1 MARATKYA
9 EFPITDFVTGEVHAR
24 LSSDE
29 FRTLLQAKRSAEAE
43 LGGLRERVEAG
54 GDVDPVLYH
63 RAFDAYKVAVMHL
76 EAFKDATSRA
86 LGEAMTPER
95 DLPIPEGLMCL
106 GEAEP
111 GSAEWL
117 KMRQGTLGGSDV
129 GAICQVGVYGE
140 SNRDQVR
147 AMKTATE
154 IVDQDHSGAALRG
167 DLWEPHLIL
176 MLSKILGSPV
186 YTNKGTYSDG
196 ERSVN
201 LDGFLLVEDGQVV
214 AIGESKTSAHPEE
227 WVDGVPDGY
236 VLQTQH
242 YLDIFNAPI
251 GYIVANVDDET
262 IVVYEITPDIAVSAG
277 PTTPKM
283 LGSEFTYRDVLPYCV
298 ETITRW
304 RRTRDQGGAFTS
316 KRRCL
321 RPDSIPATWGAAFER
336 GIVAVDLETTTLSAH
351 TGHIIEVAMIR
362 LNADGTRD
370 VFHRFY
376 GLPEAHL
383 AWNGTGAEHVH
394 HISPADIAGMP
405 VLLGNAA
412 LVAEMQDFI
421 GDGVLVAHNAIFEET
436 WLTHAGLKA
445 DYADSRTAFGAL
457 VTDPDLPDNT
467 MRSLVEWAGG
477 EYHDAHRALSDTEM
491 LTTALERLVP
501 VVEAHLQEQAA
512 A

>member
-1 MARATKYA
+1 MACATKYA
-9 EFPITDFVTGEVHAR
+9 EFPITDFMTGEVHER
-24 LSSDE
+24 LSSVE
-29 FRTLLQAKRSAEAE
+29 FRTLLAGKRSAEAM
-43 LGGLRERVEAG
+43 LGDLRERVEAG
-54 GDVDPVLYH
+54 EDVDPVLYH
-63 RAFDAYKVAVMHL
+63 RAFDAFRVAVMHL
-76 EAFKDATSRA
+76 EVFKDTTAQA
-86 LGEAMTPER
+86 LGYAAPPEHA
-95 DLPIPEGLMCL
+95 LPLPEGLERL

-111 GSAEWL
+111 GSATWL
-117 KMRQGTLGGSDV
+117 RMRQGTLGGSDV
-129 GAICQVGVYGE
+129 GAICQVGIYGE
-140 SNRDQVR
+140 SNRERVR

-154 IVDQDHSGAALRG
+154 VEDQDHSGAALRG

-176 MLSKILGSPV
+176 ILSRILGAPV
-186 YTNKGTYSDG
+186 FTNKGTYSDG

-201 LDGFLLVEDGQVV
+201 LDGFLLGADGRVA

-242 YLDIFNAPI
+242 YLNIFNVPI
-251 GYIVANVDDET
+251 GYIIANVDDET
-262 IVVYEITPDIAVSAG
+262 IVVYEITPDITVTAG

-283 LGSEFTYRDVLPYCV
+283 LGTAFTYRDVLSYCV

-304 RRTRDQGGAFTS
+304 RNTRNSGGTAPA
-316 KRRCL
+316 KRRHL
-321 RPDSIPATWGAAFER
+321 RPDTIPATWGAAFER

-362 LNADGTRD
+362 VEADGSRD
-370 VFHRFY
+370 AFHRFY
-376 GLPEAHL
+376 GVPEEHL

-394 HISPADIAGMP
+394 RITPADVAGLP
-405 VLLGNAA
+405 VLLGNGD
-412 LVAEMQDFI
+412 LLAEMQEFV
-421 GDGVLVAHNAIFEET
+421 GDSVLVAHNANFEQA
-436 WLTHAGLKA
+436 WLTLAGLRA

-477 EYHDAHRALSDTEM
+477 EYRDAHRALADTEM
-491 LTTALERLVP
+491 LARALNRLIP
-501 VVEAHLQEQAA
+501 VVEAHLQERAA

>member
-24 LSSDE
+24 LSSVE
-29 FRTLLQAKRSAEAE
+29 FRGLLQTKRLAEVE
-43 LGGLRERVEAG
+43 LDALRERVEAG
-54 GDVDPVLYH
+54 ADVDPVLYH
-63 RAFDAYKVAVMHL
+63 RVFDAYKVAVMRL
-76 EAFKDATSRA
+76 EVFKDATAHA
-86 LGEAMTPER
+86 LGEATPPER
-95 DLPIPEGLMCL
+95 DLPIPEGLERL

-129 GAICQVGVYGE
+129 GSICQVGIYGD

-154 IVDQDHSGAALRG
+154 VVDQDHSGAALRG

-176 MLSKILGSPV
+176 ILSEILGSPV
-186 YTNKGTYSDG
+186 FTNKGTYSDG

-201 LDGFLLVEDGQVV
+201 LDGFLLNEGGQVV

-227 WVDGVPDGY
+227 WVDAVPDGY

-262 IVVYEITPDIAVSAG
+262 IVVYEITPDIAVPAG
-277 PTTPKM
+277 ATTPKM
-283 LGSEFTYRDVLPYCV
+283 LGTEFTYQDVLPYCV
-298 ETITRW
+298 ETISRW
-304 RRTRDQGGAFTS
+304 RATRDQGGSTRP
-316 KRRCL
+316 KRRTL
-321 RPDSIPATWGAAFER
+321 RTDSIPATWGAAFAR

-351 TGHIIEVAMIR
+351 TGHIIEIAMIR
-362 LNADGTRD
+362 INPDGTRD

-394 HISPADIAGMP
+394 HISPADIAGLP
-405 VLLGNAA
+405 VLLGDDA
-412 LVAEMQDFI
+412 LMAEIQAFV
-421 GDGVLVAHNAIFEET
+421 GDSVLVAHNAIFEEA
-436 WLTHAGLKA
+436 WLTYAGLSA
-445 DYADSRTAFGAL
+445 DYADSRIAFGAL

-477 EYHDAHRALSDTEM
+477 EYRDAHRALADTEM
-491 LTTALERLVP
+491 LAVALERLIP
-501 VVEAHLQEQAA
+501 VVEAHLLEQAA